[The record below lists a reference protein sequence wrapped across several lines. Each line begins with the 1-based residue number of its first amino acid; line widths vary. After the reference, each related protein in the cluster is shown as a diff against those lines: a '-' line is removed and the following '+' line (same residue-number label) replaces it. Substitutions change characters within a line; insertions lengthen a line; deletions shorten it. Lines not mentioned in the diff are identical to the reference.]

1 MRYKIGDKVRWR
13 YGHYGDDI
21 PAKGCVITDTL
32 STNFDRYKVKDY
44 DNFNIVGGCVETWV
58 HVMTFELN
66 TSEHRD
72 MKLKELGI

>member
-1 MRYKIGDKVRWR
+1 MRYKIGDKVRWK
-13 YGHYGDDI
+13 YGHYGD
-21 PAKGCVITDTL
+21 ASHMKGCVIIDTL